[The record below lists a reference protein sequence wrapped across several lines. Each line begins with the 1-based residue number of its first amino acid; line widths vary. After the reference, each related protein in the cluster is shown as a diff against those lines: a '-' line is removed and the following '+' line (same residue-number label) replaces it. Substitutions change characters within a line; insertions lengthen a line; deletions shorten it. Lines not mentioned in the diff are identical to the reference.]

1 MLTLSKIAV
10 AAGANVVAITSSDA
24 KADKLLS
31 LGAKHAINYRR
42 QPNWGGLAR
51 GFTPEG
57 RGIDHIVDVVGA
69 TTMAESLSAVRLH
82 GLITVAG
89 MVGGLADGAQVPDV
103 MSALWK
109 LCVLR
114 GIYLGS
120 RSMFKDM
127 VRFLEQKEVRPALDD
142 VAFSLEDAKSA
153 FERLEKQ
160 QHFSKVVI
168 KMT

>member
-1 MLTLSKIAV
+1 MT
-10 AAGANVVAITSSDA
+10 
-24 KADKLLS
+24 
-31 LGAKHAINYRR
+31 
-42 QPNWGGLAR
+42 
-51 GFTPEG
+51 
-57 RGIDHIVDVVGA
+57 
-69 TTMAESLSAVRLH
+69 ESLSAVRLH

-89 MVGGLADGAQVPDV
+89 MVGGAGSREQIPDV
-103 MSALWK
+103 MSTLWQ

-127 VRFLEQKEVRPALDD
+127 VQFLEQKEVKPALDD
-142 VAFSLEDAKSA
+142 VAFSLKDAKAA

-168 KMT
+168 KTA

>member
-1 MLTLSKIAV
+1 
-10 AAGANVVAITSSDA
+10 
-24 KADKLLS
+24 
-31 LGAKHAINYRR
+31 
-42 QPNWGGLAR
+42 
-51 GFTPEG
+51 
-57 RGIDHIVDVVGA
+57 
-69 TTMAESLSAVRLH
+69 MAESLSAVRLH

-89 MVGGLADGAQVPDV
+89 MVGGAGGEGQVPDV

-120 RSMFKDM
+120 RSMFKEM
-127 VRFLEQKEVRPALDD
+127 VQFLEEKEVRPALDD
-142 VAFSLEDAKSA
+142 VAFGLEDAKAA

-168 KMT
+168 KTA

>member
-1 MLTLSKIAV
+1 
-10 AAGANVVAITSSDA
+10 
-24 KADKLLS
+24 
-31 LGAKHAINYRR
+31 
-42 QPNWGGLAR
+42 
-51 GFTPEG
+51 
-57 RGIDHIVDVVGA
+57 
-69 TTMAESLSAVRLH
+69 MAESLSAVRLH

-89 MVGGLADGAQVPDV
+89 MVGGAGGRQVPDV

-120 RSMFKDM
+120 RSMFKEM
-127 VRFLEQKEVRPALDD
+127 VQFLEQKEVRPALDD
-142 VAFSLEDAKSA
+142 IAFSLEDAKAA

-168 KMT
+168 KMA

>member
-1 MLTLSKIAV
+1 
-10 AAGANVVAITSSDA
+10 
-24 KADKLLS
+24 
-31 LGAKHAINYRR
+31 
-42 QPNWGGLAR
+42 
-51 GFTPEG
+51 
-57 RGIDHIVDVVGA
+57 
-69 TTMAESLSAVRLH
+69 MAQSLSAVRLH

-89 MVGGLADGAQVPDV
+89 MVGGAGGQVPDV

-114 GIYLGS
+114 GIYLGT

-127 VRFLEQKEVRPALDD
+127 VQFLEQKEVRPALDD
-142 VAFSLEDAKSA
+142 VTFSLEDAKAA

-168 KMT
+168 KTA

>member
-1 MLTLSKIAV
+1 M
-10 AAGANVVAITSSDA
+10 
-24 KADKLLS
+24 
-31 LGAKHAINYRR
+31 
-42 QPNWGGLAR
+42 
-51 GFTPEG
+51 
-57 RGIDHIVDVVGA
+57 DVVGA

-89 MVGGLADGAQVPDV
+89 MVGGSGAGEQIPDV
-103 MSALWK
+103 MSALWR

-114 GIYLGS
+114 GIYLGT

-127 VRFLEQKEVRPALDD
+127 VRFLEQKQVRPALDD
-142 VAFSLEDAKSA
+142 VTFSLEDAKSA

-168 KMT
+168 KTA